1 MKRNS
6 GIVCFASIPFLLY
19 FLANGEPAWHL
30 LSFEITIFLAL
41 IMAGLG
47 CLGEQL
53 DKKEKQTLYGLGL
66 YYSLVALIFL
76 YHLVPTFLM
85 QHQACRAIIVSAAQI
100 LFSLSCN
107 LGGLY
112 RLKKSAV

>member
-1 MKRNS
+1 MKKS

-19 FLANGEPAWHL
+19 VLTNGEPAWCL

-47 CLGEQL
+47 CLGKQL
-53 DKKEKQTLYGLGL
+53 NKKEKQALYALGI
-66 YYSLVALIFL
+66 YYSLFTLIFL
-76 YHLVPTFLM
+76 YHLMPTFLM
-85 QHQACRAIIVSAAQI
+85 QYQTYRAIIVSAAQI
-100 LFSLSCN
+100 LFGLSCN
-107 LGGLY
+107 LWGLY